1 MNMEFQPL
9 PPVSSMNIGG
19 GPPTPAPSPHI
30 QIIPNGSSNGAGGGG
45 GGGGGSNSVANQ
57 LLNSMPP
64 PILPVGMPL
73 QQVVHNLQH
82 LTNVNGLA
90 QQHQQQ
96 QQQQH
101 QQHHQQAQQQAHQA
115 LLGSNNPNGLNGA
128 GIHQGQ
134 SLPPTSQLL
143 QAIHHNTSNNNNN
156 NNNVINNNNNNS
168 ITQYQVQQLW
178 RHHAYLNGKSSNN
191 KDICGDDKHKEDG
204 DPWNVEAQAAFL
216 GPNLWDK
223 TLPYDSDLKV
233 HQYADLDEFLSE
245 NGIPVD
251 GLPSG
256 HLGHST
262 SLTSRSDS
270 LGHCAGLSLGLSQVT
285 TKRERSPSPT
295 DCMSPD
301 TINPPSPADSIFDV
315 AAFSMSSATR
325 DFDPR
330 TRAFSDEELKPQPMI
345 KKSRKQFV
353 PDDMKDD
360 KYWARRRKNNMA
372 AKRSRDARRMKENQ
386 IALRAGYLE
395 KENMNLHREV
405 EQLKQENMELRAR
418 LSKYQEAKRQQ
429 RVT

>member
-1 MNMEFQPL
+1 MMEFQPL
-9 PPVSSMNIGG
+9 PPVSSMNIG
-19 GPPTPAPSPHI
+19 PPTPAPSPHI
-30 QIIPNGSSNGAGGGG
+30 QIGNQNNGNGNGGGG
-45 GGGGGSNSVANQ
+45 GNPNN

-82 LTNVNGLA
+82 LTNVNNL
-90 QQHQQQ
+90 QQQQ

-101 QQHHQQAQQQAHQA
+101 HQIPHHHQQQQHQAHQA
-115 LLGSNNPNGLNGA
+115 LLAANSTNGLNG
-128 GIHQGQ
+128 IHHTQ

-143 QAIHHNTSNNNNN
+143 QAIHNNTHNGNNNNN
-156 NNNVINNNNNNS
+156 SNAINLNNSNSNNNNNNS

-251 GLPSG
+251 GLPSSQ
-256 HLGHST
+256 LGHST
-262 SLTSRSDS
+262 SLTGRSDS
-270 LGHCAGLSLGLSQVT
+270 LGHCAGLSLGLGQVT
-285 TKRERSPSPT
+285 TKRERSPSPS

-301 TINPPSPADSIFDV
+301 TMNPPSPADST
-315 AAFSMSSATR
+315 FSMSSTTR

-330 TRAFSDEELKPQPMI
+330 TRVFSDEELKPQPMI

-353 PDDMKDD
+353 PDEMKDD

-395 KENMNLHREV
+395 KENLSLHREV

-418 LSKYQEAKRQQ
+418 LSKYQE
-429 RVT
+429 V